1 MTVLASLT
9 VLIFVAAITPGPN
22 NLAVLSAAAHRGA
35 AGASLAIAGVLLGS
49 LALLALALA
58 GADAL
63 FASQPRVRDLIGFLG
78 CGYLAWLG
86 ARMIAQSLQPPAL
99 TSTVRVSGVARLA
112 GLQLANPKAWTLVLT
127 AVAVARGAMQPAR
140 AALALTAL
148 FLVIPSVC
156 LAAWAWFGVRVM
168 PRLKEDASRKCFD
181 RTMGGLLLVSAVAL
195 LADLSH
201 WSPLP

>member
-1 MTVLASLT
+1 MTVLVSLS

-35 AGASLAIAGVLLGS
+35 AGAAHAIAGVLLGS

-63 FASQPRVRDLIGFLG
+63 FTSQPRVRVAIGFLG

-86 ARMIAQSLQPPAL
+86 ARMIAQSLRRPSPVGTV
-99 TSTVRVSGVARLA
+99 TSSGMAQLVS
-112 GLQLANPKAWTLVLT
+112 LQFANPKAWTLILT
-127 AVAVARGAMQPAR
+127 AVAVARGAMQPAP
-140 AALALTAL
+140 AALALTTL
-148 FLVIPSVC
+148 FLIIPSVC
-156 LAAWAWFGVRVM
+156 LAAWAWFGIRVM
-168 PRLKEDASRKCFD
+168 PRLQHGASRRWFD
-181 RTMGGLLLVSAVAL
+181 RTMGVLLLASAVAL
-195 LADLSH
+195 LADTSH